1 MKTMKKKIAVA
12 VTVALLAFP
21 LSTTSA
27 MANNVTAARTT
38 MVAFEVTTDIVAA
51 ETAVKA
57 YEDGSIDTL
66 VDVATTEG
74 LLAAAETAVGAVID
88 VTAKGE
94 FEQRVT
100 DQTTV
105 IATAKTALQE
115 AAAEEAVAAYE
126 KAPLTTLVDVTAA
139 EGLKAAADTKVAA
152 LAAGTVKSDFE
163 QRVTA
168 QTTAIATAKTA
179 INEPIVDGNGHSVLP
194 ANWFTDLI
202 AKLQDILTF
211 NPVHK
216 AELHERRALAKLAQ
230 AQELMKDGKTE
241 EAKNSLNQYTDK
253 IAKAQAFLAQ
263 VDTNSETAEN
273 LIAALDKVN
282 SNNIV
287 VLGSL
292 IDRLPKQA
300 AQKLAINVVRS
311 MEKAVSKMQKEE
323 VKADLK
329 TMSVTTPTTTAA
341 ITPEVD
347 REDLKHQAKVALEN
361 FKKSLNQKGKVHLE
375 DQDQEHD
382 QDQDQDN
389 EDENVDEQ
397 SAQHDSQ
404 QVTQNQSTK
413 MMVAPVRTESSP
425 TFRTS
430 EKDKADQNR
439 QEDSKRDKGGDN
451 RRGH

>member
-94 FEQRVT
+94 
-100 DQTTV
+100 
-105 IATAKTALQE
+105 
-115 AAAEEAVAAYE
+115 
-126 KAPLTTLVDVTAA
+126 
-139 EGLKAAADTKVAA
+139 
-152 LAAGTVKSDFE
+152 FE